1 MTTSIS
7 PATQPS
13 HSVEA
18 FSLPVRAVARPACAS
33 AALLSITVLAYAQS
47 TATLRASAATDGAP
61 ANGPSQ
67 NAALSADGRWIA
79 FDSLADGLVATD
91 ALDDNARRDVFL
103 HDLARGTTLLVS
115 RTPSGH
121 SGANQSRAPALSAD
135 GRFAAFESYASDLV
149 AGDTNAKED
158 VFVFDRE
165 ARTMVLASRAW
176 NQTTSHGASSG
187 PRLSADGRWLAFTCD
202 GDDLVLDDDNG
213 LPDVFVRDLA
223 SNTTRRV
230 SLAFDGAQA
239 EGASEADGISANGR
253 YVVFTSTAFN
263 LVPNDENGA
272 SDVFVRDLQ
281 LGTTLLVSRGSNGSQ
296 GSAASRHG
304 SISADGRFVAFQS
317 DATNLVLE
325 PALGPSDVYVRD
337 LLLGT
342 TVRASVAT
350 DGTPANGACDRPCL
364 SADGTKVVF
373 EGWAST
379 LVPGTT
385 GAHLDVY
392 VRDLVLG
399 TTELVNR
406 AWNGAPSC
414 ALAAHGAL
422 SADGARVAF
431 YSSADDLVLGDLN
444 QQSDVFVR
452 DLGAFTPTIASF
464 GKGVPSSSGCAGTIS
479 GVGVPSALAGSGFTV
494 RVDGVEG
501 NRMGL
506 FVFGFSGPASQPF
519 GDGTWLVNEPLLRTR
534 MQATGGT
541 PFACDGSLS
550 VDWNAFAHSPAA
562 LTHGPVLGT
571 ETVWA
576 QAWIRDPKSEQGAV
590 LSDALWFTVGP

>member
-1 MTTSIS
+1 MHPRITTL
-7 PATQPS
+7 PALALTLAA
-13 HSVEA
+13 SVSA
-18 FSLPVRAVARPACAS
+18 QTTVR
-33 AALLSITVLAYAQS
+33 QS
-47 TATLRASAATDGAP
+47 TGSGGEEGNHHSRHAT
-61 ANGPSQ
+61 
-67 NAALSADGRWIA
+67 LSADGRWIA
-79 FDSLADGLVATD
+79 FDSEATTFAPSD
-91 ALDDNARRDVFL
+91 TNAATDVFL
-103 HDLARGTTLLVS
+103 HDRRNGTTSCLSLGLGGA
-115 RTPSGH
+115 PGDDH
-121 SGANQSRAPALSAD
+121 STLPNLSAD
-135 GRFAAFESYASDLV
+135 GRFVAFQSFASDLV
-149 AGDTNAKED
+149 AGDT
-158 VFVFDRE
+158 
-165 ARTMVLASRAW
+165 
-176 NQTTSHGASSG
+176 
-187 PRLSADGRWLAFTCD
+187 
-202 GDDLVLDDDNG
+202 
-213 LPDVFVRDLA
+213 
-223 SNTTRRV
+223 
-230 SLAFDGAQA
+230 
-239 EGASEADGISANGR
+239 
-253 YVVFTSTAFN
+253 
-263 LVPNDENGA
+263 NGA

-281 LGTTLLVSRGSNGSQ
+281 LGTTWLVSRGSNGSQ
-296 GSAASRHG
+296 GSAPSRHG

-317 DATNLVLE
+317 EAQNLVSE

-519 GDGTWLVNEPLLRTR
+519 GGGTWLVNEPLLRTR